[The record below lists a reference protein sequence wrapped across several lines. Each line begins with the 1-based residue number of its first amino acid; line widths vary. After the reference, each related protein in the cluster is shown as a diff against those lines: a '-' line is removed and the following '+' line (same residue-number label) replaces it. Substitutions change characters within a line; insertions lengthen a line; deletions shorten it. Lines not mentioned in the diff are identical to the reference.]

1 MDEWM
6 GEQKN
11 QIQEYI
17 QNNAL
22 VIVAITGQLL

>member
-17 QNNAL
+17 QNNVL